1 MKVSPIAVA
10 LGAALVLTG
19 CSASDSLNDLSA
31 VTHVHNVVIHDG
43 QVLAGTH
50 EGLYAQQEDGR
61 WLLLGEKFDVMGLTA
76 VDGQLLVSGHPRP
89 NFPFPDP
96 LGLLESDNSG
106 ETWSSRG
113 LTGEVDFHLLDA
125 SANTIVGA
133 AANLGALIRSE
144 DRGTSWEPLTVNAL
158 TDFALNPANPEEI
171 VVASPKGLQWSRDG
185 GATFDWVYPETR
197 VEKLD
202 WSEGGLMG
210 ATATGVWMWDSA
222 GAEWLE
228 LQDGFQQVY
237 DIAGSENQVAVL
249 DGFQVS
255 MIELPLN

>member
-1 MKVSPIAVA
+1 MKSPVAVA

-19 CSASDSLNDLSA
+19 CSASDSLDDLST

-43 QVLAGTH
+43 QVLAGTN

-61 WLLLGEKFDVMGLTA
+61 WLLLGEKFDVMGLTE
-76 VDGQLLVSGHPRP
+76 VDGRLLVSGHPSP

-125 SANTIVGA
+125 SADTILGA

-144 DRGTSWEPLTVNAL
+144 DGGTSWEPLTVNAL
-158 TDFALNPANPEEI
+158 TDFALNPLTRKKFSLPRLRD
-171 VVASPKGLQWSRDG
+171 SSGLAMAAPRLTGFTQRRGSRS
-185 GATFDWVYPETR
+185 WI
-197 VEKLD
+197 
-202 WSEGGLMG
+202 GLR
-210 ATATGVWMWDSA
+210 AD
-222 GAEWLE
+222 
-228 LQDGFQQVY
+228 
-237 DIAGSENQVAVL
+237 
-249 DGFQVS
+249 
-255 MIELPLN
+255 